1 LRLDKFLKNSR
12 IIKRRTVAKEA
23 ADGGRIEVNGRV
35 AKAGTDVAPGDMIQI
50 AFGNKKMTLEV
61 ASVPETVR
69 KEQAQDMYRLIG
81 EEE

>member
-1 LRLDKFLKNSR
+1 MRLDKFLKNSR

-35 AKAGTDVAPGDMIQI
+35 AKAGMDVAPGDMIQI